1 MPGDVSM
8 LWNSTFDMLV
18 FALQY
23 RVVVDDIA
31 GNKAAN
37 LQQYELSDE
46 EWQITEQL
54 HNTLKVSICA
64 CILSALFPQLT

>member
-23 RVVVDDIA
+23 RVVVDVIA

>member
-1 MPGDVSM
+1 MPRDVSM
-8 LWNSTFDMLV
+8 RWNLTFDMLT

-23 RVVVDDIA
+23 RVAVDDIA

-37 LQQYELSDE
+37 LRQYELSDE
-46 EWQITEQL
+46 EWWIAEQL

-64 CILSALFPQLT
+64 CMLFTPFLQLT